1 MIIEP
6 IQNSLS
12 INRISSKGVD
22 GLNDL
27 DEEFIRAMA
36 DKMSVLQQAKLDIT
50 QMIDRSGSISDPAAL
65 IKMQAQLADYSLN
78 VEFVSRF
85 AQRVIGSIDSLVKS

>member
-12 INRISSKGVD
+12 INRMSNGVE

-27 DEEFIRAMA
+27 DEQFIRAMA
-36 DKMSVLQQAKLDIT
+36 DKMSVMQQAKLDIT
-50 QMIDRSGSISDPAAL
+50 QMIDRSGSVTDPAML

-85 AQRVIGSIDSLVKS
+85 AQRIIGSIDSLVKS